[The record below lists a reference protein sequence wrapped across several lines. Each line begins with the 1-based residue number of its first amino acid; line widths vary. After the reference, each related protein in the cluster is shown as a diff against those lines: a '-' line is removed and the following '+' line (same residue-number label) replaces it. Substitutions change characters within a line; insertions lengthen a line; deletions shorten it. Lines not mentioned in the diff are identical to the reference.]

1 MYRCSLCSDR
11 ILKLANGTL
20 SLLTTNLVQVWPLC
34 VNPVR
39 AHFCQM
45 NTCHSIFLR
54 NWVSPLIR
62 LSVLSNYMC
71 SDMIF
76 HLPPSHHSSE
86 TPFHF
91 DSSSSSR
98 QQKVRGGQR
107 DGEGRD
113 GSQMQYAVEVQCHH
127 SQLQLEV
134 HSNISLK
141 EKYEKGE
148 LTNGRENFKLL
159 PKFGP
164 TLTTATSSLSLPL
177 RFCQKVSGFYGEET
191 TDALIAD
198 KLHLYVRTFET
209 SCQYNM
215 CMC

>member
-1 MYRCSLCSDR
+1 
-11 ILKLANGTL
+11 
-20 SLLTTNLVQVWPLC
+20 
-34 VNPVR
+34 
-39 AHFCQM
+39 M

-113 GSQMQYAVEVQCHH
+113 GSPMQYAVEVQCHH

-141 EKYEKGE
+141 EEYEKGE
-148 LTNGRENFKLL
+148 LMEEKILNCFRNLDRLWRRRRRRCLFRCGFAKKYPDSTGKKRQMRLL
-159 PKFGP
+159 PTNFIYMYARSKH
-164 TLTTATSSLSLPL
+164 LVSTTCT
-177 RFCQKVSGFYGEET
+177 CVKEV
-191 TDALIAD
+191 
-198 KLHLYVRTFET
+198 VR
-209 SCQYNM
+209 
-215 CMC
+215 